1 MNFSEG
7 GPGAAAKAM
16 SALDQLEKA
25 HAASRD
31 IRDAA
36 AARNSPEGAAAEVEI
51 PTPAPEAPPRE
62 ILPSK
67 LADKLVRLCN
77 WEKKKKLTEGATTM
91 NEALYSRL
99 TTDKGTAIS
108 IEIQRKAL
116 AENRSYPGCG
126 SNPGTLLH
134 QLCDFPADAAR
145 RDDIEPRESLTSPRL
160 FPF

>member
-31 IRDAA
+31 AA
-36 AARNSPEGAAAEVEI
+36 AARNSPEGAAEEEKI
-51 PTPAPEAPPRE
+51 PTPVPEAPPRE

-67 LADKLVRLCN
+67 LADKLVSLCN
-77 WEKKKKLTEGATTM
+77 WEKKKKELTEGATTV

-108 IEIQRKAL
+108 IEIQRKTL

-145 RDDIEPRESLTSPRL
+145 RDDIEPRESPRL